1 MKIINKNKSGVIA
14 LMMVVII
21 GAAALVMAYAA
32 SFLSLGNLT
41 TSYDAHNGSEV
52 YSMSDGCVETAMK
65 KFRLNP
71 GTYTGE
77 TLNFSSGSCIISISG
92 SGATRTITSTA
103 TRGNYTAILDVVIS
117 YSTGTYGETIVTVN
131 SWTEREN

>member
-1 MKIINKNKSGVIA
+1 MKNKNKSGMIA

-32 SFLSLGNLT
+32 SFLSIGSLT

-52 YSMSDGCVETAMK
+52 YSMADGCVETALEH
-65 KFRLNP
+65 FRLNS

-77 TLNFSSGSCIISISG
+77 TLNFSAGSCTISVSG
-92 SGATRTITSTA
+92 SGATRTITATA
-103 TRGNYTAILDVVIS
+103 TRGSYAAILDVVIS
-117 YSTGTYGETIVTVN
+117 YSTGVYGETIVTVN

>member
-1 MKIINKNKSGVIA
+1 MKNKNKSGMIA

-32 SFLSLGNLT
+32 SFLSIGSLT
-41 TSYDAHNGSEV
+41 TSYDAHNGAGV
-52 YSMSDGCVETAMK
+52 YSMADGCVETGLEH
-65 KFRLNP
+65 FRFNP

-77 TLNFSSGSCIISISG
+77 TLNFSAGSCIISVSG
-92 SGATRTITSTA
+92 SGATRTITATA
-103 TRGNYTAILDVVIS
+103 SSGSYNTILDVVIS

>member
-1 MKIINKNKSGVIA
+1 MKIINKNKPGVIA

-21 GAAALVMAYAA
+21 GAAALVMAYMA
-32 SFLSLGNLT
+32 SFLSIGNMT

-52 YSMSDGCVETAMK
+52 YSMADGCAETGLEH
-65 KFRLNP
+65 FRLNA

-77 TLNFSSGSCIISISG
+77 TLNFSAGSCTISVSG
-92 SGATRTITSTA
+92 SGATRTISTTA
-103 TRGNYTAILDVVIS
+103 TRGSYTAIIDVVIS
-117 YSTGTYGETIVTVN
+117 YSTGTYGETIIAVN